1 MKYLEVNELKFKYCR
16 LCEIAI
22 YNEYSATS
30 DTEAAKSSSAITEH
44 FLSKGHIRK
53 RDGFNIKESEDYA
66 YSLLVFTSQPGDID
80 VELRKENEKA
90 LKRKVKRLK
99 QLMQTL
105 AVSHENAST
114 YPGKELKSPNKNRLQ
129 IRCIELQKSVFPDIK
144 FDTVEAIL
152 NDVLKVLEKR
162 GVGDLHLMR
171 KLKFIPTMVDT
182 ICKRISTCPKSKLAS
197 LAKVIG
203 LCIKILTK
211 FCSLRENR
219 NYMIQTNRL
228 MPLIDLLSWCL
239 NR

>member
-1 MKYLEVNELKFKYCR
+1 M
-16 LCEIAI
+16 
-22 YNEYSATS
+22 
-30 DTEAAKSSSAITEH
+30 
-44 FLSKGHIRK
+44 SKGHIRK